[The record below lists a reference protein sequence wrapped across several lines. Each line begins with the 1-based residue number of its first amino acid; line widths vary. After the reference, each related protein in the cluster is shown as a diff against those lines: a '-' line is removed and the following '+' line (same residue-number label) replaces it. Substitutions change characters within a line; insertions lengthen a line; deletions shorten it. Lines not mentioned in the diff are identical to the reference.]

1 MDFHP
6 SSHEH
11 VQYTISSKNPPL
23 DNFQVANLNLQKF
36 ADDEMQQ
43 CF

>member
-11 VQYTISSKNPPL
+11 VQYTISSNIFPPL
-23 DNFQVANLNLQKF
+23 DNFQVTNLNLQKF
-36 ADDEMQQ
+36 TDDEMQQ
-43 CF
+43 